1 MVVRASLKRELSKGG
16 SAKQEITSSKFLP
29 KQWGEKPALRPTAY
43 GDSTTARSVPAF
55 PPCEV
60 LKFVEGHHGSHPLAQ
75 GGKATVHEEL
85 SAVPSQV
92 GVGDADGDRHPAWGR
107 KVAVSHHRSCVRPQ
121 PREGSSSTSLPGFPG
136 IEEANPE
143 NLQKRSHRGSG
154 QKGEGAIPVWVREGQ
169 HELELYQAGAV

>member
-1 MVVRASLKRELSKGG
+1 MVARASLKRELSKGG

-29 KQWGEKPALRPTAY
+29 KQWGEKTALRPAAR
-43 GDSTTARSVPAF
+43 GDSIMIRSVPAF
-55 PPCEV
+55 PPREV

-107 KVAVSHHRSCVRPQ
+107 EVAVSHHRSCVRPQ
-121 PREGSSSTSLPGFPG
+121 PREGSSSTSIPGSPS
-136 IEEANPE
+136 IAEANPE
-143 NLQKRSHRGSG
+143 ALQKRSHRGSG
-154 QKGEGAIPVWVREGQ
+154 HEGEGCCTYLGGRRA
-169 HELELYQAGAV
+169 A